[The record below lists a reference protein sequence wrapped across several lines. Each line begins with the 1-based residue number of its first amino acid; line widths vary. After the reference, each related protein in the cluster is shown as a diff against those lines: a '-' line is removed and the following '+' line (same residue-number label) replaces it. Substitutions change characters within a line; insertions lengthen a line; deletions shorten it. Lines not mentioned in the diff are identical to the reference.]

1 MPRQARI
8 YSYACIYHIMMRGN
22 EKKKV
27 FLDEEDRSRF
37 VYKLFE
43 EATE

>member
-1 MPRQARI
+1 
-8 YSYACIYHIMMRGN
+8 MRGN